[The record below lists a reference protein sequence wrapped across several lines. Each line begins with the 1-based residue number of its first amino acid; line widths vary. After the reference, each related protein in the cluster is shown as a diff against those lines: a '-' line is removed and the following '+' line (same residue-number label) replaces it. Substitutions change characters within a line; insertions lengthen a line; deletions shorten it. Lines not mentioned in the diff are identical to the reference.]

1 MAYSVLLDTCVLF
14 PMYLRD
20 SLLRLAVAGLYEPL
34 WSRHILDELSGAL
47 VREDVASASQAD
59 RIVAL
64 MRQHFPESEVAGY
77 EPLIPT
83 MTCDE
88 KDRHVLAAAV
98 TSGALV
104 LASDNTADFPTAS
117 TEPYGIE
124 VLTADQFLLDL
135 LDAAP
140 AMVIRTLT
148 RQAERYKRDPQ
159 TLDALLAALSRSGA
173 RTFADEVR
181 RSTA

>member
-1 MAYSVLLDTCVLF
+1 MAYPVLLDTCVLF

-20 SLLRLAVAGLYEPL
+20 SLLRLAIAELYEPL
-34 WSRHILDELSGAL
+34 WSQHILNELSGVL
-47 VREDVASASQAD
+47 VRERMASEPQAR

-64 MRQHFPESEVAGY
+64 MQEHFPESEVTDY

-88 KDRHVLAAAV
+88 KDRHMLAAAV
-98 TSGALV
+98 KSGAVV
-104 LASDNTADFPTAS
+104 LASDNVADFPSRS

-124 VLTADQFLLDL
+124 VLTADQFLLGL

-140 AMVIRTLT
+140 ATVVRTLT
-148 RQAERYKRDPQ
+148 RQAERYKREPQ

-173 RTFADEVR
+173 QTFADEVR
-181 RSTA
+181 RSKA